1 MLKYYLIYIVERN
14 DTVYSNFNWKDC
26 YKYCKEQGLY
36 LHGDYDVM
44 DPISACHGIQ
54 TGNGYTWVGIARQH
68 FTLFSLGTYEKNQ
81 LLACMV
87 LPL

>member
-26 YKYCKEQGLY
+26 YKNCKEQGLY

-44 DPISACHGIQ
+44 DPISACHGLQ
-54 TGNGYTWVGIARQH
+54 TGTLDTWVGIVRQN
-68 FTLFSLGTYEKNQ
+68 FTSFSLGTYR
-81 LLACMV
+81 
-87 LPL
+87 